1 MNENLKKKK
10 NKKQEK
16 RWENT
21 KLILILSLNTGA
33 FKTVAWTWT

>member
-16 RWENT
+16 RWRRHQTDFN
-21 KLILILSLNTGA
+21 LIFQHMGD
-33 FKTVAWTWT
+33 